1 MAWGS
6 GGLLAGC
13 GPQRMSSEDITVWK
27 EQMRESSWGV
37 SPPVVS
43 LLTGIHI
50 VQTERLP
57 VGKSDSK
64 CGPLQGPDL

>member
-13 GPQRMSSEDITVWK
+13 GPQHMPCLEITVWK
-27 EQMRESSWGV
+27 VQIRVSSWGV
-37 SPPVVS
+37 LPPVMS
-43 LLTGIHI
+43 LPVGICI

-57 VGKSDSK
+57 VS
-64 CGPLQGPDL
+64 